1 LISISINLGPG
12 VIWLG
17 MIFVSFWI
25 ALAAFFAGRA
35 MEQITNAREV
45 QRRQRQM
52 LLAPWIKS
60 GPALLPS
67 RVDPGLTLLRNYMP
81 SEEEEEAA

>member
-1 LISISINLGPG
+1 
-12 VIWLG
+12 
-17 MIFVSFWI
+17 
-25 ALAAFFAGRA
+25 
-35 MEQITNAREV
+35 V

-81 SEEEEEAA
+81 SEDEEEAA